1 MAEARTAA
9 ARRDFE
15 EALGIWVVFTHAGIA
30 RAQAEIG
37 RCFVN
42 GWQEAERRASLPLA
56 EEATP

>member
-1 MAEARTAA
+1 MAKETAAA

-15 EALGIWVVFTHAGIA
+15 EILGIWVVFARAGVA

-37 RCFVN
+37 RCFVA

-56 EEATP
+56 EEAAP